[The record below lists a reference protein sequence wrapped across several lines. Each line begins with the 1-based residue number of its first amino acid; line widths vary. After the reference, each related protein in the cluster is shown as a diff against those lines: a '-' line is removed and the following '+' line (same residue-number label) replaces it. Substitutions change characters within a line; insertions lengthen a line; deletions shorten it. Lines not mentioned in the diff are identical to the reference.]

1 MGETGRTALF
11 RGRHG
16 KHGRRRR
23 RGTVAVAVVAAIA
36 GVLTSAL
43 VIWLMGWGA
52 GGLGP
57 GPSTP
62 AGAASRVAPG
72 APEGWPAW
80 GFTHTQVTVDTQQ
93 GPAQALSDLARQPMP
108 QVTPIMGW
116 GLDNPEPS
124 PGQFNFAS
132 LDRRMGVIRQTK
144 GTPVVTLCCSPDWMK
159 GGAAGQT
166 DWTHLEDAVQPRH
179 FDDFA
184 NLAAEVARRYPDV
197 KYYAVWNEFKG
208 FWNNGANRWDYEGY
222 TKLYNKVYAALKK
235 VDPDIQVGGPY
246 IVLNSD
252 APGRATGPPSELRGA
267 WGSMDQR
274 GLDAVKY
281 WSKHK
286 AGADFLAVDG
296 SSLPQ
301 QKDSKVDE
309 FQMLGKFS
317 DTTKWLRALD
327 PKLPVW
333 WAEWYV
339 EPDGSGWT
347 DEHRGAVLSAAMME
361 FVKGGASSALYWSP
375 QTNTNSD
382 CPGCLWFG
390 SAQGG
395 GGTPNLVMLQN
406 FAHWFPPGTRLVD
419 VRSSDPSVRVLAQ
432 AHEMVIVNTSSRPVS
447 AQVDGRGLDLAP
459 YEVRWATR

>member
-1 MGETGRTALF
+1 MF
-11 RGRHG
+11 RGRG
-16 KHGRRRR
+16 VFRGRQGRHGRTRR
-23 RGTVAVAVVAAIA
+23 RGLVPVALLAALA

-43 VIWLMGWGA
+43 VIWATGWEA
-52 GGLGP
+52 GSVGLGP
-57 GPSTP
+57 TRP
-62 AGAASRVAPG
+62 AGAVSKVAPG
-72 APEGWPAW
+72 APKGWPAW
-80 GFTHTQVTVDTQQ
+80 GFTHTQVSVDTQQ
-93 GPAQALSDLARQPMP
+93 GPAQALHDLSREAMP

-124 PGQFNFAS
+124 QGEYNWAS
-132 LDRRMGVIRQTK
+132 LDHRMSVIRQTK

-159 GGAAGQT
+159 GGAQGQT
-166 DWTHLEDAVQPRH
+166 DWTHLEDAVEPRH

-184 NLAAEVARRYPDV
+184 NLAAKVAQRYPDV

-235 VDPDIQVGGPY
+235 VNPNLKVGGPY

-252 APGRATGPPSELRGA
+252 APGRATGPPSELHGV

-286 AGADFLAVDG
+286 AGADFLAVDA
-296 SSLPQ
+296 SSFPQ
-301 QKDSKVDE
+301 EKDPKVDE
-309 FQMLGKFS
+309 FQMLAKFS
-317 DTTKWLRALD
+317 DTTKWLRGLD

-339 EPDGSGWT
+339 EPDGSGWS
-347 DEHRGAVLSAAMME
+347 DEHRGAVLTAALME
-361 FVKGGASSALYWSP
+361 FARSGASSAFYWSP
-375 QTNTNSD
+375 QTSTSGS
-382 CPGCLWFG
+382 CAGCLWFG
-390 SAQGG
+390 SSEGG

-406 FAHWFPPGTRLVD
+406 FARWFPPGTRLVD

-432 AHEMVIVNTSSRPVS
+432 AHEMVLVNTRSTPVS
-447 AQVDGRGLDLAP
+447 VQVGGHRFDFAP
-459 YEVRWATR
+459 YEVKWAGR